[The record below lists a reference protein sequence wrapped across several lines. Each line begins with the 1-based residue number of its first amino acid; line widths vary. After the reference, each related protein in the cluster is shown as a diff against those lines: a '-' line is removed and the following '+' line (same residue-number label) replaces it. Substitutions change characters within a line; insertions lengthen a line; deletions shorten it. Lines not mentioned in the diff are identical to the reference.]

1 MTRKFYLYKK
11 THNQTGLKYL
21 GTTVSKNPHN
31 YKGSGKHWRRHIK
44 KHGYDVDTEILLET
58 DNEVE
63 LIKTGLYYS
72 KLWNV
77 VESKE
82 WANLKPESGAGGGYV
97 AGSEVAKQVSSK
109 LKGHPNWAPPATQQT
124 KNKISKTQTD
134 LLSKMTPEELS
145 ARMKNSCCR
154 PDSYTLERIENMR
167 KGMIGKKK
175 TKTPKLIAAIEAR
188 RERSIQNM
196 LTAAE
201 KNRGRTWKLIDGK
214 RVWMDKET
222 QNY

>member
-109 LKGHPNWAPPATQQT
+109 LKGHPNWAPSATQQT

-222 QNY
+222 

>member
-1 MTRKFYLYKK
+1 MTRKLYLYKK

-31 YKGSGKHWRRHIK
+31 YKGSGKHWCRHIK

-63 LIKTGLYYS
+63 LSKTGLYYS
-72 KLWNV
+72 KLWNI

-97 AGSEVAKQVSSK
+97 AGSEVAKQVASK

-124 KNKISKTQTD
+124 KNKISKIQTD

-145 ARMKNSCCR
+145 ARMKNSCCH
-154 PDSYTLERIENMR
+154 PNSYTPERIENMR

-175 TKTPKLIAAIEAR
+175 TKTPKLLAAIEAK
-188 RERSIQNM
+188 RERSIKNM

-214 RVWMDKET
+214 RVWMDKEI